1 MFRVDDY
8 NGRRNSGDDE
18 GGESGDIEAHRIH
31 RRNALARLRVNR
43 ETWET
48 IELISFSP
56 ETTQT
61 YRLAIKALPP
71 AVSFGED
78 QTKDSHCD
86 CPICLEE
93 FKHGDFIQPFG
104 VCAHQFHSSCLKSWL
119 LSQKTSCPLCRVE
132 LPIRITEYK
141 DLNIDTLEVPEVS
154 GLKHL

>member
-1 MFRVDDY
+1 MSRIVRLLVPTVLASFMSREMFRVDDY

-71 AVSFGED
+71 AVSFAAATREPSNERGE
-78 QTKDSHCD
+78 
-86 CPICLEE
+86 
-93 FKHGDFIQPFG
+93 
-104 VCAHQFHSSCLKSWL
+104 
-119 LSQKTSCPLCRVE
+119 
-132 LPIRITEYK
+132 
-141 DLNIDTLEVPEVS
+141 
-154 GLKHL
+154 